1 MVGDFDPLWSEELQ
15 SYVAFYPNCILGNVV
30 PTTHNVYVVLSKDGL
45 LWEHARQVYQQDLLG
60 GDPIY
65 TGTWGHNRVMDPE
78 RPFLYRLYCDG
89 LNDTKAGKSRWETNT
104 LELVMLEKY
113 EIDLT
118 LPGFKRSPPHFID

>member
-65 TGTWGHNRVMDPE
+65 TGTWGHNLITTE
-78 RPFLYRLYCDG
+78 SWIQS
-89 LNDTKAGKSRWETNT
+89 A
-104 LELVMLEKY
+104 
-113 EIDLT
+113 
-118 LPGFKRSPPHFID
+118 RSSTACTAMG